1 MLTGIVIIHVNWN
14 KYNESLVKRGE
25 VLLDFDVIDNWPT
38 ELEKMNQGKEGRKF
52 VYPDSFIKLLGYMRA
67 YFHLPS
73 YRQTEGVVVREH
85 ASNTLPSIPDYSNIN
100 RRINRLDIK
109 IDDDANKSSLHD
121 DHFVIVIDSTGIK
134 VSNRGEWIRH
144 KWNVK
149 RGYLKIHLAVD
160 IKKKR
165 ILSLHVTS
173 EQVHDGKILPELI
186 DDIITI
192 KQNKIVNTVIA
203 DGSYDSNKNF
213 QILSFKGIKPA
224 IKIRKNSRC
233 RKVNHYLRNKMVKMQ
248 KNNLQNWK
256 VSVNYGKR
264 WIAETVFSCIK
275 RIFGE
280 YVTAIRFENMIKEL
294 ILRASLYNWFQS
306 IAII

>member
-1 MLTGIVIIHVNWN
+1 MNWN

-67 YFHLPS
+67 YFHLP
-73 YRQTEGVVVREH
+73 YRQTEGVVREH

-109 IDDDANKSSLHD
+109 IDDANKSSLHD
-121 DHFVIVIDSTGIK
+121 DHFVIAIDSTGIK

-160 IKKKR
+160 LKKKR

-186 DDIITI
+186 DDITI

>member
-1 MLTGIVIIHVNWN
+1 MNWN

-67 YFHLPS
+67 YFHLP
-73 YRQTEGVVVREH
+73 YRQTEGVVREH
-85 ASNTLPSIPDYSNIN
+85 ASNTLPSIPDYYSNIN

-121 DHFVIVIDSTGIK
+121 DHFVIAIDSTGIK

-149 RGYLKIHLAVD
+149 RGYLKIHVAVD

-186 DDIITI
+186 DDITI

-233 RKVNHYLRNKMVKMQ
+233 RKVNHYLRNKMVKIQ

>member
-1 MLTGIVIIHVNWN
+1 VNWN

-52 VYPDSFIKLLGYMRA
+52 VYPDSFIKLLGYTRA
-67 YFHLPS
+67 YFHLP
-73 YRQTEGVVVREH
+73 YRQTEGVVREH

-121 DHFVIVIDSTGIK
+121 DHFVIAIDSTGIK

-144 KWNVK
+144 KWNIK

-186 DDIITI
+186 DDITI